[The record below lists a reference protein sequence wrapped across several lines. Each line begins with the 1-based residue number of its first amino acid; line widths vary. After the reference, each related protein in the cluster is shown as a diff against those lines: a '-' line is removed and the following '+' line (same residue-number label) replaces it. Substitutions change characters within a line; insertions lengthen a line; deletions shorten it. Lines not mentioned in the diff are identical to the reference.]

1 MNINEM
7 FHFTYKILIAAL
19 MIVTHHLQ
27 RCRYIL
33 WDIIFARGTIFAMR
47 KRERICEI
55 FLSARANKPI
65 IPVHGWIHKRIRVG

>member
-1 MNINEM
+1 MKCFILI
-7 FHFTYKILIAAL
+7 KILIAAL

-27 RCRYIL
+27 RFRYIL
-33 WDIIFARGTIFAMR
+33 ENIIFDDVCDG

-55 FLSARANKPI
+55 FLSARGKSI